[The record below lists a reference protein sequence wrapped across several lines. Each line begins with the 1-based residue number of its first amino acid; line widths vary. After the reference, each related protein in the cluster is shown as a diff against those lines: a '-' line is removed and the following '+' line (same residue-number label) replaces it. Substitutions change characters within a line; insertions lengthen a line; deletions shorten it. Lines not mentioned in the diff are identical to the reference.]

1 MVTLTNKQKGL
12 IKVHLDQVMNNAKLA
27 KLDVE
32 NAMDSLLA
40 VRSSTDRLISLLGG
54 PERGQTGP
62 SDGERLE
69 TSHIGNGEPALP
81 IPDLDAP
88 GTGPALSEAG
98 ARGARPKAAG

>member
-62 SDGERLE
+62 SDGERTE
-69 TSHIGNGEPALP
+69 IGDARNEPALP

-88 GTGPALSEAG
+88 GSVPALSEAG